1 MTIPRASLPQRS
13 IHALALTVLGV
24 LILNAAPATA
34 ALLAPSATPTSVT
47 LTWTAPGDDSTT
59 GTASSYDIRYSLSA
73 ITDANWGAATQVSG
87 EPTPLVAGTVQ
98 TFDVTALNPGTT
110 YYLAIKAADDAGNW
124 SGLSNVVAK
133 ATLPEQT
140 PPANI
145 TNLVAS
151 ASTQNSVTLTWTAPG
166 DDGTT
171 GTASSYDLRYSTA
184 AITDGN
190 WDAATQVTSEPSPK
204 AAGNAESF
212 TVTGLNGST
221 TYYFAI
227 KTADEIPNWSGLSN
241 IASRATVAETVAPS
255 AIANL
260 GASNETSTS
269 VTLSWTAP
277 GDDGSSGTASAYDL
291 RYSTSLI
298 TAVNFSSASQA
309 SGVPAPK
316 VAGSAESFVVTGLNS
331 STMYYFAIKTADE
344 VPNWS
349 TISNITNRTTLT
361 ESTPPAAIAN
371 LGATGATQN
380 SVTLTWTSP
389 GDDGSTGTAT
399 TYDLRYSTSA
409 ITAGNFA
416 SATQV
421 TGEPSPKVAGS
432 LETFTVTGLSLST
445 TYYFAIKTADEV
457 PNWSAL
463 SNVATRAT
471 TGDVTPPAS
480 IRDLSA
486 IPGSADGELVLNWTA
501 PGDDSV
507 TGTATTYLI
516 RYSTGVMT
524 AANWDASPLYAPPPM
539 PLGAGTP
546 QTLTMRG
553 LVPGQTYH
561 VGIKAMDERA
571 NLSGLSNIA
580 SGQAKII
587 IITDN
592 DQETPLLVAPA
603 NGAVV
608 ATSRPIL
615 AAKNVVGAAVSAYYF
630 EIATDSS
637 FVGMAA
643 SGVAAP
649 GVDTTVWQVSD
660 QLQAG
665 KTYYWRARANNL
677 AYSPTAT
684 FTVEPS
690 IHAYPNPFVMNASPK
705 TTFTEVPSGSTLT
718 LMTISGEP
726 IRTWSNLTGSDV
738 QWDGKNEAGS
748 TVSSGM
754 YLWYVSNSDIKGKLI
769 VVR

>member
-1 MTIPRASLPQRS
+1 MSTSRASLPQRS
-13 IHALALTVLGV
+13 IHPLSLIVLGV
-24 LILNAAPATA
+24 LAICAAPAAA

-59 GTASSYDIRYSLSA
+59 GTASAYDVRYSLSA
-73 ITDANWGAATQVSG
+73 ITDANWGSATQVSG
-87 EPTPLVAGTVQ
+87 EPTPAVAGTVQ

-110 YYLAIKAADDAGNW
+110 YYLAIKASDETGNW

-133 ATLPEQT
+133 ATLPETT

-145 TNLVAS
+145 TNLVAA

-166 DDGTT
+166 DDGSV

-184 AITDGN
+184 AITDAN
-190 WDAATQVTSEPSPK
+190 WDAATQVTSESAPR

-212 TVTGLNGST
+212 TVTSLNAST
-221 TYYFAI
+221 TYYFAV

-241 IASRATVAETVAPS
+241 VASRATTSETVAPA

-260 GASNETSTS
+260 GASNETSTA

-277 GDDGSSGTASAYDL
+277 GDDGSSGTASTYDM

-298 TAVNFSSASQA
+298 TAANFGSATQV

-349 TISNITNRTTLT
+349 AISNVTNRTTLT
-361 ESTPPAAIAN
+361 ESAPPAAIAN
-371 LGATGATQN
+371 LAATGATQN

-389 GDDGSTGTAT
+389 GDDGSSGTAT

-421 TGEPSPKVAGS
+421 SGEPAPKVAGS
-432 LETFTVTGLSLST
+432 AETFTVTGLNLST
-445 TYYFAIKTADEV
+445 TYYFAVRTADEV
-457 PNWSAL
+457 PNWSAI
-463 SNVATRAT
+463 SNVVTRAT
-471 TGDVTPPAS
+471 TGDLTPPAS

-486 IPGSADGELVLNWTA
+486 ITGSSDGELVLNWTA

-507 TGTATTYLI
+507 TGTATTYLV
-516 RYSTGVMT
+516 RYSIGVMT
-524 AANWDASPLYAPPPM
+524 AANWDASPLYAPPPV
-539 PLGAGTP
+539 PLAAGTP

-553 LVPGQTYH
+553 LIPGQTYY

-580 SGQAKII
+580 SGQAKLI

-592 DQETPLLVAPA
+592 DQETPLLVAPI

-615 AAKNVVGAAVSAYYF
+615 AARNVVGAGVSAYYF

-637 FVGMAA
+637 FVGLAA
-643 SGVAAP
+643 SGMAAP
-649 GVDTTVWQVSD
+649 MEDTTVWQVAD

-665 KTYYWRARANNL
+665 RTYYWRARADNL
-677 AYSPTAT
+677 AYSPTAS
-684 FTVEPS
+684 FTVQPS
-690 IHAYPNPFVMNASPK
+690 THAYPNPFVMTASPQ
-705 TTFTEVPSGSTLT
+705 TTFTELPSGSSLT
-718 LMTISGEP
+718 LITISGEP